1 MYKLFLRPLL
11 FQIDPEKAHELMLG
25 LLRIAQRYPILQWLI
40 RWWYNSDQWNQSVTL
55 AGLNFPNR
63 VGLAA
68 GMDKNALLPDVW
80 AALGFGFAEIGTI
93 TPLPQPG
100 NPRPRLFRLPADK
113 ALINRMGF
121 NNRGAGVAAARLR
134 LRKSK
139 SMVVGVN
146 IGKNKDTD
154 IAQAP
159 QDYAYCVKELRDVA
173 DYFTINVSSPNTP
186 GLRQLQEPDQLQPI
200 LQAVLDEVKASGKSL
215 PVFVKIAPDLG
226 DEEVDYITDLCLQ
239 MGVSGIVATNTTV
252 SREGLM
258 TPSTVL
264 ERLGNGGLSGAPLKK
279 RSTAVVERV
288 RRRTGDSFIIM
299 ASGGIMTPDDAIE
312 KLRAGAD
319 LVQIYTGLIY
329 EGPSLIKDIK
339 KAIYKSVNV
348 V

>member
-25 LLRIAQRYPILQWLI
+25 LLRLAQRHPILQRLI
-40 RWWYNSDQWNQSVTL
+40 RWWYNSEQWNQPVTL
-55 AGLNFPNR
+55 AGLHFPNR

-80 AALGFGFAEIGTI
+80 AALGFGFAELGTV

-139 SMVVGVN
+139 SMVIGVN
-146 IGKNKDTD
+146 VGKNKDTD
-154 IAQAP
+154 NAQAP
-159 QDYAYCVKELRDVA
+159 RDYALCVRELRDVA

-186 GLRQLQEPDQLQPI
+186 GLRQLQEPEHLRSI
-200 LQAVLDEVKASGKSL
+200 LQAALNELKTCEKSQPL
-215 PVFVKIAPDLG
+215 FVKIAPDLSD
-226 DEEVDYITDLCLQ
+226 DELDHITDLCLQ
-239 MGVSGIVATNTTV
+239 MGISGIVATNTTE
-252 SREGLM
+252 SREGLH
-258 TPSTVL
+258 TGPDLL
-264 ERLGNGGLSGAPLKK
+264 ERLGKGGLSGAPLKK

-288 RRRTGDSFIIM
+288 RRRAGDSFIII
-299 ASGGIMTPDDAIE
+299 ASGGILTPDDALE
-312 KLRAGAD
+312 KLRAGAN

-339 KAIYKSVNV
+339 KAIHKSVNV